1 MAITLKRG
9 AYSADSKWVET
20 VETIAEGAVL
30 KVWRDSIQVMSDIWE
45 TTTYATYWDQTQER
59 LLTVPWVTEG
69 KVDATPEVL
78 AQVEAF
84 LYSRAY
90 EDVIQKA
97 QNQAAVIRKGAKVKV
112 VKGRQDKGAVGLV
125 VVDILRPYQMGWKA
139 SQRQKV
145 GIATS
150 DVKVKVAAAN
160 GKVYE
165 NYKDITWAWAHNCE
179 LVEVPQVDLQ
189 EVKEIAREKA
199 KYEYQRVY
207 KAA

>member
-1 MAITLKRG
+1 MAITLTRG

-30 KVWRDSIQVMSDIWE
+30 KVWRDSIQVMSDVWE
-45 TTTYATYWDQTQER
+45 TTTYATYWDQALER
-59 LLTVPWVTEG
+59 LQTVPWVKEG

-90 EDVIQKA
+90 EDALLRA
-97 QNQAAVIRKGAKVKV
+97 QNEAAVIRKGSTVKV
-112 VKGRQDKGAVGLV
+112 TKGRQDKGAVGLV
-125 VVDILRPYQMGWKA
+125 VADIVRPYQMGWQS

-165 NYKDITWAWAHNCE
+165 NYKDVTWAWAHNCE
-179 LVEVPQVDLQ
+179 LVEVPAVDLQ
-189 EVKEIAREKA
+189 EVKERAREKA